1 MESTNDKLAVRY
13 APVQLEWTSDIDNAI
28 MCLDEGATLDF
39 GLNQSNHESFYKIRV
54 PMMLKGSR
62 KKVSFFL
69 LIIPEDIRVFDITS
83 GPSTTLS
90 LHTTLSQRSSFLV
103 VPRSYALQN
112 KKAYDTFDLLKSLS
126 RATSFSCHLTDAK
139 DDALASLQAASKLF
153 AESRGRFRTDSD
165 EYGLDR
171 FYHGAGGVVQKID
184 HHPPGSTTGSS
195 SPDPLQLGYPPLYAE
210 TCRPSY

>member
-1 MESTNDKLAVRY
+1 MR
-13 APVQLEWTSDIDNAI
+13 
-28 MCLDEGATLDF
+28 LDEGATLDF
-39 GLNQSNHESFYKIRV
+39 GLDPSNHESFYKIRV
-54 PMMLKGSR
+54 PMALKGSR

-69 LIIPEDIRVFDITS
+69 LIIPEDIRVFDIITGG

-126 RATSFSCHLTDAK
+126 RATSFSCHLTDPK
-139 DDALASLQAASKLF
+139 DDDLASFQAASKLF
-153 AESRGRFRTDSD
+153 AECRDGFRTDGD
-165 EYGLDR
+165 EYRLDR

-184 HHPPGSTTGSS
+184 HGAAGPPGSTGSS
-195 SPDPLQLGYPPLYAE
+195 SPDPLQLGYPPLYDEPPLLLPLLPPPA
-210 TCRPSY
+210 P